1 MEIRIRTLI
10 AERHM
15 TMAQLGEKAGVDQTV
30 INTLI
35 NRQSA
40 TLESLTKYANA
51 LCVPVWELL
60 YDCGVSGIG
69 NELPYWAN
77 YHPTLRIKDIMLE
90 KHLTSKA
97 LSDRTGIQPAS
108 LSRMLKSTNLGINSM
123 EAIAKGLEVE
133 IWELF
138 VTRDDM
144 AREIA
149 RRKGN
154 VASPSENREGATSLF
169 DFDEPSETESSEA
182 PSASTAANIVTAP
195 EGMTFVPMLP
205 NGMIDLNQLVMIDT
219 PTGKRY
225 VMKIATKMSI

>member
-60 YDCGVSGIG
+60 YDCGVSGVG
-69 NELPYWAN
+69 KELPFYASLK
-77 YHPTLRIKDIMLE
+77 PSLRIKEIMTE
-90 KHLTSKA
+90 KHITA
-97 LSDRTGIQPAS
+97 RTIADRTGMLPPNI
-108 LSRMLKSTNLGINSM
+108 SRMLKSTNLGINSM
-123 EAIAKGLEVE
+123 EAFAKGLEVE

-154 VASPSENREGATSLF
+154 VASPSENRERATSLF

-195 EGMTFVPMLP
+195 DGMTFVPMLP

-219 PTGKRY
+219 PAGKRY